1 MSKINKLKAQILALN
16 TRIKTGKVKN
26 VYSIQNK
33 IKQLKNDLKIEIDN
47 YNWENYLS
55 N

>member
-1 MSKINKLKAQILALN
+1 MKKINKLKAQIKALN
-16 TRIKTGKVKN
+16 TRIQAGNVKN
-26 VYSIQNK
+26 VYAVQNK
-33 IKQLKNDLKIEIDN
+33 IKTLKMHLQIEIDN

>member
-1 MSKINKLKAQILALN
+1 MKKINKLKAQIKALN
-16 TRIKTGKVKN
+16 TRLKMGNIKN
-26 VYSIQNK
+26 VYAVQNK
-33 IKQLKNDLKIEIDN
+33 IKALKNTLKIEQDN

>member
-1 MSKINKLKAQILALN
+1 MEKVNKITMQIKALN
-16 TRIKTGKVKN
+16 NRIAKGKVKN
-26 VYSIQNK
+26 VYAVQNK
-33 IKQLKNDLKIEIDN
+33 IKTLKNRLKIEIDL